1 MGGTGQNNFFRIV
14 RNFVLDTTAMP
25 PVAVAPATAGTGI
38 HWQVAQ
44 ATSLVNVHFEL
55 SQAEGTRHQGILMD
69 NGSGGFM
76 SDLSFNGGYRCAFL
90 GNQQFTTR
98 NFKFTNCKTAIYMNW
113 DWQWTFKSV
122 SIDNCGIGIEM
133 DRTDTVDEKAV
144 QGVGS
149 AILLD
154 SSISNTPYGITTV
167 RSATSLAISGG
178 SLVLDNVRF
187 TNVAQP
193 VYNPQSATTL
203 LAATPG
209 TMIVDLWGQGR
220 DYTSTKAAGAAVQGP
235 LTRAFPK
242 PQPILTN
249 GANTVYERSRPQY
262 EAFSV
267 TDFISAKAH
276 GAKGDGVTDDTAILQ
291 DMFYRYANTG
301 KIIFFDL
308 GHYVVSNTVTVP
320 TGTRIVGELWP
331 VIVANGPAFQ
341 DVANPKPVFMV
352 GNPGDV
358 GLVEISELI
367 FQTKGP
373 QMGAILLEWN
383 SRDPVGAQ
391 GVNGMW
397 EVHFRVGGSAGTDL
411 NAAQCIKTPDVA
423 VVPNPVCYAA
433 FMLFHIGKTASLYM
447 ENIWA
452 WTSDHGIDA
461 PHDQITIYNG
471 RGIYSESTEG
481 PVWM

>member
-1 MGGTGQNNFFRIV
+1 MGQNNFFRIV

-25 PVAVAPATAGTGI
+25 PAAGTAI

-44 ATSLVNVHFEL
+44 ATSLVNIHFEL
-55 SQAEGTRHQGILMD
+55 SQADGTRHQGILMD

-133 DRTDTVDEKAV
+133 DRVDQKEGGPV

-154 SSISNTPYGITTV
+154 STISNTLYGINTV
-167 RSATSLAISGG
+167 RSATSNPISGG
-178 SLVLDNVRF
+178 SLVLDNVKF
-187 TNVAQP
+187 TNVGYP
-193 VYNPQSATTL
+193 VYNPTTATTI
-203 LAATPG
+203 LAASPG

-220 DYTSTKAAGAAVQGP
+220 DYISTNPVGTTPQGP

-242 PQPILTN
+242 PTPILTN
-249 GANTVYERSRPQY
+249 GANTVFERSRPQY
-262 EAFSV
+262 ETVPV
-267 TDFISAKAH
+267 TNFISTKAY
-276 GAKGDGVTDDTAILQ
+276 GAKGDGVTDDTVILQ
-291 DMFYRYANTG
+291 KMFYEYANSD

-308 GHYVVSNTVTVP
+308 GHYVVSDTVTVP
-320 TGTRIVGELWP
+320 TGIRIVGELWP
-331 VIVANGPAFQ
+331 VIVANGVAFQ
-341 DVANPKPVFMV
+341 DVNNPRPVFKI

-358 GLVEISELI
+358 GMVEISELM

-373 QMGAILLEWN
+373 QVGAILMEWN
-383 SRDPVGAQ
+383 SRDFVGAQ
-391 GVNGMW
+391 GFNGMW
-397 EVHFRVGGSAGTDL
+397 EVHFRVGGSAGTNL
-411 NAAQCIKTPDVA
+411 NPAECKKTPDLMVT
-423 VVPNPVCYAA
+423 PNPACYAA
-433 FMLFHIGKTASLYM
+433 FMLLHIGKTASVYM

-452 WTSDHGIDA
+452 WTSDHGIDF

-471 RGIYSESTEG
+471 RGIYSETTEG